1 MDFEIHPLSM
11 TERETA
17 DSMLDAATP
26 DQIFIEE
33 SAERPGQLPKRVP
46 AGYDYEAPVYLAHLR
61 PLQERQAAFVV
72 LCGVNDLFDATPGA
86 DYAAKT
92 SSLMAAMPNRIVKF
106 LAGEI
111 WNMTYAQGDPA
122 DFFTKREDSP
132 ASQSSAPSPSP
143 SLPPKKRK

>member
-1 MDFEIHPLSM
+1 MVHANF
-11 TERETA
+11 
-17 DSMLDAATP
+17 
-26 DQIFIEE
+26 
-33 SAERPGQLPKRVP
+33 
-46 AGYDYEAPVYLAHLR
+46 APVRRVSQVPRL
-61 PLQERQAAFVV
+61 
-72 LCGVNDLFDATPGA
+72 LFPYALSPATPGA